1 MKHYNI
7 VYSHI
12 HIYTV
17 NKSIKT
23 CNFRWVINLKEGSK
37 KGWVSASIFYFLQK
51 ERILGFP
58 AWVLHASGTLLPSC
72 SVSPIRNSLSAK
84 ALGVTTPPPHTSLPW
99 RQGTWLMLS
108 LGGDSNMHGWV
119 RGTLHLHLALTSAQS
134 QDTSEERNASWEALH
149 SIPSCEE
156 IQSVVTFS

>member
-1 MKHYNI
+1 M
-7 VYSHI
+7 VMGLE
-12 HIYTV
+12 
-17 NKSIKT
+17 KT
-23 CNFRWVINLKEGSK
+23 TQSCLVGSK
-37 KGWVSASIFYFLQK
+37 QVCAWASAWGTSAHFHGACCCRLLLLSDMPLDMLPPS
-51 ERILGFP
+51 R
-58 AWVLHASGTLLPSC
+58 VLHASGTLLPSC

-134 QDTSEERNASWEALH
+134 WDTSEERNAS
-149 SIPSCEE
+149 
-156 IQSVVTFS
+156 